1 MIGPDA
7 GRAWFGTALFL
18 IMVSVGLMLVL
29 PPDSAG
35 FVVSTL
41 SLIVGL
47 LLLAALVIV
56 IRRSKK

>member
-7 GRAWFGTALFL
+7 GRAWFGTVLFL
-18 IMVSVGLMLVL
+18 ILVSAGLMLVL
-29 PPDSAG
+29 PKDSAG

-47 LLLAALVIV
+47 LLLAVLVIV
-56 IRRSKK
+56 IRRSNK

>member
-7 GRAWFGTALFL
+7 GKAWFGTALFL
-18 IMVSVGLMLVL
+18 IILSAGLMLVL
-29 PPDSAG
+29 PPNSAG

-47 LLLAALVIV
+47 LLLVGLIIV
-56 IRRSKK
+56 IRRSNK